1 MSLSMYQITV
11 PPSIRTLTTLRHLL
25 GKAAAHCEARKL
37 DPSVIVGFRLFP
49 DMLPFASQVRIA
61 TDVARLCVARLSGTE
76 APKFADDET
85 TLAQLDAR
93 VEQTLAFLTAAEPSR
108 IDGTENKP
116 VSFKTGRG
124 EFTREAIPYVQRYVL
139 PNVYF
144 HTTTAYNILRHNG
157 VEIGKFD
164 FLGEL

>member
-1 MSLSMYQITV
+1 MSLNMYQITV
-11 PPSIRTLTTLRHLL
+11 PPSLRMLTTLRHLL
-25 GKAAAHCEARKL
+25 GKAAAHCEAGKL
-37 DPSVIVGFRLFP
+37 DPSAIVGFRLFP

-61 TDVARLCVARLSGTE
+61 TDVPRLCVARLSGTE
-76 APKFADDET
+76 APKFEDDET

-93 VEQTLAFLTAAEPSR
+93 VEHTLAFLTAAEPSR
-108 IDGTENKP
+108 IDGTEKKLIT
-116 VSFKTGRG
+116 FKTGRG
-124 EFTREAIPYVQRYVL
+124 EFTREAVPYVQQYVL

-157 VEIGKFD
+157 IAIGKFD